1 MKLQANYIFLLL
13 TEQIL
18 GFEISQQNIVEKK
31 SDFHGI
37 TLFYLEMKAC

>member
-13 TEQIL
+13 IEQIL

-31 SDFHGI
+31 SDFREI
-37 TLFYLEMKAC
+37 IVVYFEMRAC